1 MGDNKEAKKYYE
13 RALSIE
19 LNNLGPDH
27 VDVAR
32 TYLNMG
38 NLHHDLG
45 EHQQAKEYYERALSI
60 QLNTFGPDHVD
71 VARRYHNI
79 GNLHHNLGEHQ
90 QAKEYYERAL
100 SIQLNKLGPDHVDVA
115 RTYRSLADVQGVL
128 DAQQL
133 LANRNN
139 DCVQLIQPKNQRL
152 SIFVTLFSYH
162 NLRRWLIF
170 SDFASKIVRAI
181 SSHL

>member
-1 MGDNKEAKKYYE
+1 MSIQLNK
-13 RALSIE
+13 
-19 LNNLGPDH
+19 LGPDH
-27 VDVAR
+27 VDVAK
-32 TYLNMG
+32 TYHNMG
-38 NLHHDLG
+38 ILHYD
-45 EHQQAKEYYERALSI
+45 
-60 QLNTFGPDHVD
+60 
-71 VARRYHNI
+71 
-79 GNLHHNLGEHQ
+79 LGEHQ

-128 DAQQL
+128 DARQL